1 VVIHEIVVGLVA
13 AAGGAVMSSAAGIV
27 VAHGCEV
34 LSDYV
39 LYIHK
44 WLSQWYNPGSTEL
57 LEEAYEN
64 KLGRQ

>member
-1 VVIHEIVVGLVA
+1 MTNAPFSVTRYAVVIHEIVVGLVA

-44 WLSQWYNPGSTEL
+44 
-57 LEEAYEN
+57 
-64 KLGRQ
+64 